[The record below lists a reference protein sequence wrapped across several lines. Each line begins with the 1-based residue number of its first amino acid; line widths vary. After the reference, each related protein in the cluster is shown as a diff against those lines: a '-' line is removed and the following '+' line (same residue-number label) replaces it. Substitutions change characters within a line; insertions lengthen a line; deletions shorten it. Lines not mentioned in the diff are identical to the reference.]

1 MSNFIDKKLIDKNVI
16 LVFVAFIL
24 ITSYGIFSFVMPL
37 VGKINEKKSKI
48 VEVQAEVQTLKNQI
62 VQASPPVDHSQKLN
76 LPVSVYE
83 SPYKG
88 MDLENASVDLVD
100 GLIQVL
106 KLTKNKVSELSFT
119 SSNVGSVGVLSLN
132 MSLSGNYISL
142 QNLLQKI
149 STWRY
154 LAGIKN
160 IEIEQ
165 QGNPDNLSAK
175 LTLDLY
181 IKN

>member
-1 MSNFIDKKLIDKNVI
+1 MNNLIDKKLINKNVL
-16 LVFVAFIL
+16 LVFISFIL
-24 ITSYGIFSFVMPL
+24 ITGYGLFSFILPL
-37 VGKINEKKSKI
+37 IGKINEKKSEI
-48 VEVQAEVQTLKNQI
+48 VKTQAEVQTLKNKI
-62 VQASPPVDHSQKLN
+62 VQTSPSVDSSKELN

-88 MDLENASVDLVD
+88 MDVENASVDLVD

-106 KLTKNKVSELSFT
+106 KVTKNKVSEISFT
-119 SSNVGSVGVLSLN
+119 SSSVGNAGVLSLN
-132 MSLSGNYISL
+132 MSLNGNYISL
-142 QNLLQKI
+142 QNFLQKVF
-149 STWRY
+149 TWKY

-165 QGNPDNLSAK
+165 QGNPENLSAK

-181 IKN
+181 VKN